1 MFKGNSMPR
10 KSKRQGSNIRFR
22 LLCATALLGLSLA
35 WGLSTA
41 VAAPPGNDQ
50 PIEISSESLDAD
62 YASGTVRFLGSVI
75 ARQGDATIHS
85 QELVI
90 HYDRSSRQIQR
101 IEAFKNVRI
110 VQKDRVATGQA
121 ARLERATG
129 KVVLTGSPRIERGR
143 DSVEGDEITFFLN
156 EDRSVVKSKSGS
168 RVNAV
173 FHPREKTDG
182 P

>member
-1 MFKGNSMPR
+1 MLR
-10 KSKRQGSNIRFR
+10 KSKRAGASNRFR
-22 LLCATALLGLSLA
+22 LFCAVAFLGLFLA
-35 WGLSTA
+35 GGVSAA
-41 VAAPPGNDQ
+41 VDPSPKNEQ

-62 YASGTVRFLGSVI
+62 YARGTVRFLGSVV
-75 ARQGDATIHS
+75 ARQGNATIHA

-90 HYDRSSRQIQR
+90 HFDRGTREIQL

-110 VQKDRVATGQA
+110 VQRDRVATGQA

-129 KVVLTGSPRIERGR
+129 KVVLTGAPRIERGR
-143 DSVEGDEITFFLN
+143 DSVEGDEITYFLN
-156 EDRSVVKSKSGS
+156 EDRSVVKSKTGS